1 MEWEPAGFLVLQLI
15 LVRCKIYVAM
25 HNKCVYILPIKQIGH
40 LTGHKE
46 MQMSKTPKSEETV
59 FAAFDA
65 SKVTDQ
71 VRDFAEKSVAQTKD
85 AYAKMKESAEGAQ
98 KTFEDNIKVAQAA
111 SSEVA
116 LKAIAALRTNA
127 DAGISHLEALVG
139 VKSFSDFVELQTS
152 FFRKQ
157 AEMVADQAKELQAVT
172 TAAAEKVSAPVK
184 AAFEKA
190 AKEFKAA

>member
-1 MEWEPAGFLVLQLI
+1 
-15 LVRCKIYVAM
+15 
-25 HNKCVYILPIKQIGH
+25 
-40 LTGHKE
+40 
-46 MQMSKTPKSEETV
+46 MSKTTKSEDTV
-59 FAAFDA
+59 FAAFDS

-98 KTFEDNIKVAQAA
+98 KTFEDNLKVAQSA

-116 LKAIAALRTNA
+116 LKAVAALRVNA
-127 DAGISHLEALVG
+127 EAGLDHLEALIG

-157 AEMVADQAKELQAVT
+157 AELVADQAKDLQAVT
-172 TAAAEKVSAPVK
+172 AAAAEKVSAPVK
-184 AAFEKA
+184 AAFDKA

>member
-1 MEWEPAGFLVLQLI
+1 VH
-15 LVRCKIYVAM
+15 RKIYVAL
-25 HNKCVYILPIKQIGH
+25 HNNFAYITPINTQAV
-40 LTGHKE
+40 TNKE
-46 MQMSKTPKSEETV
+46 IEMSKTPKSDETV

-71 VRDFAEKSVAQTKD
+71 VRDFAEKTVAQSKD

-98 KTFEDNIKVAQAA
+98 KTFEDNVKVAQAA

-116 LKAIAALRTNA
+116 MKAIAAIRTNTE
-127 DAGISHLEALVG
+127 AGINHLEALVG
-139 VKSFSDFVELQTS
+139 VKSFADFVELQTS

-157 AEMVADQAKELQAVT
+157 AELVVDQAKDLQAVT
-172 TAAAEKVSAPVK
+172 TAAAEKAAAPVK

>member
-1 MEWEPAGFLVLQLI
+1 
-15 LVRCKIYVAM
+15 
-25 HNKCVYILPIKQIGH
+25 
-40 LTGHKE
+40 
-46 MQMSKTPKSEETV
+46 MSKTVKNEETV

-65 SKVTDQ
+65 TKATDQ
-71 VRDFAEKSVAQTKD
+71 VRDFAEKTVAQSKD
-85 AYAKMKESAEGAQ
+85 AYAKMKDSAEGAQ
-98 KTFEDNIKVAQAA
+98 KSFEENVKVAQAA

-127 DAGISHLEALVG
+127 DAGISHLEALVS
-139 VKSFSDFVELQTS
+139 VKSFSDFVELQTA

-157 AEMVADQAKELQAVT
+157 AEAVADQAKDLQAVT

-190 AKEFKAA
+190 AKEFKAV

>member
-1 MEWEPAGFLVLQLI
+1 
-15 LVRCKIYVAM
+15 
-25 HNKCVYILPIKQIGH
+25 
-40 LTGHKE
+40 
-46 MQMSKTPKSEETV
+46 MSKTAKTEETV

-71 VRDFAEKSVAQTKD
+71 VRDFAEKTVAQSKD
-85 AYAKMKESAEGAQ
+85 AYAKMKDSAEGAQ
-98 KTFEDNIKVAQAA
+98 KTFEDNVKVAQAA

-116 LKAIAALRTNA
+116 LKAISAIRTNTE
-127 DAGISHLEALVG
+127 AGINHLEALVS
-139 VKSFSDFVELQTS
+139 VKSFADFVELQSS

-157 AEMVADQAKELQAVT
+157 AELVVDQAKELQAVT
-172 TAAAEKVSAPVK
+172 TAAAEKAAAPVK